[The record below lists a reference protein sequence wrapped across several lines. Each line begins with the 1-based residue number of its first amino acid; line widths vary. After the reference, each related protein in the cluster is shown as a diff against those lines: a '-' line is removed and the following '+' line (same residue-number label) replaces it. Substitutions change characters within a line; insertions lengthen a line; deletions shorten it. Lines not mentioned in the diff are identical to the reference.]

1 MLRGKN
7 RATGL
12 VLESF
17 ENVVACGS
25 AKQNKSV
32 FKESRGGLFL
42 GIGKLEID

>member
-17 ENVVACGS
+17 ANVVACGS

-32 FKESRGGLFL
+32 LKGGLFL